1 MVMQNYEFID
11 KDGSFRLKGAENDR
25 ELYFPIAGEHG
36 LKSAITPNLCGD
48 AKLDQNHF
56 LLEPQSVGDLAQK
69 RISRNFWCMIK
80 ERGVW
85 SATGMSAKQEAQRY
99 SGQQEESCVEAGY
112 MWHKAM
118 RRSKE
123 IGIEAEITSFV
134 PVEQNVEIM
143 HVKLHNITSEPLTV
157 TAIAAIP
164 IYGRSADNIRDHR
177 HVTSLLHRAYTTE
190 YGVHV
195 TPTLSFD
202 ERGHQKNDWTYYV
215 EGMTAEGEA
224 PESFY
229 PEQEAFIGR
238 GGTLLWPEAVVCN
251 RSGVESGRKIDG
263 QETLGG
269 LRFAEKTLQE
279 GESCEYT
286 LLIGAIQGEENIAR
300 IREQFSDSGKVS
312 SSLKETRQYW
322 KEKNKVHYHTADP
335 LFDQFMNWV
344 NFQPE
349 LRRIY
354 GCSFLPHHDYGKGG
368 RGWRDLW
375 QDCLALL
382 LMDPAS
388 VRNLLVSNF
397 AGVRVDGTNATIIGE
412 HMGEFKADRNG
423 ITRVWMDHGVWPF
436 MTTKLYLEQTGDSSL
451 LYENVPYFKDAQV
464 MRGTAVDEAWEG
476 EVWQKDAQDNRY
488 EGTVLEHLLVQA
500 LCAFYEVGEHNHIRL
515 RDADWNDAI
524 DMASHRGE
532 SVAFTNSYAKNLMDL
547 GHLLLK
553 EKEKG
558 VDTIS
563 LFWEMAPLLRD
574 EKTLYDD
581 IEAKKELLKAYI
593 KSCSHQLS
601 GEVVLLP
608 TEKVAKSLLH
618 KAEWMIQHIRH
629 NEWIE
634 ADGHAWYNSYY
645 DDHGRRVE
653 GRQPDGNVRMM
664 LTGQVFSIMAGT
676 AEPAQILEIT
686 KAADRYLFDASCGGY
701 RLNTDFHE
709 VKTDMGRMFGF
720 AYGEKENG
728 AVFSHMAVMY
738 ANALYERGYAK
749 EGYKALHAL
758 YHQAMDF
765 ENSRIYPGIPE
776 YFGKD
781 GRGLYHYL
789 TGAASWYMLTVITCM
804 FGIRGE
810 EGALVIAPNLLK
822 EQFDETKKAEV
833 TLPFQGIL
841 WQVTI
846 ENPKNLEAGTYEV
859 REALLDHGVALSCAG
874 GNCRCD
880 RKLLETLDV
889 AKTHEIHLTLA
900 ERSADR

>member
-1 MVMQNYEFID
+1 MQNYEFMD
-11 KDGSFRLKGAENDR
+11 HDGSFRLKGAENDR

-36 LKSAITPNLCGD
+36 LKSAVTPNLCGD

-56 LLEPQSVGDLAQK
+56 LLEPESVGDLAGK
-69 RISRNFWCMIK
+69 RTSRNFWCMVK
-80 ERGVW
+80 ERGIW

-99 SGQQEESCVEAGY
+99 SGQQEESGVEAGY
-112 MWHKAM
+112 MWHKAI

-123 IGIEAEITSFV
+123 MGIAAEITSFV
-134 PVEQNVEIM
+134 SVDENVEIM
-143 HVKLHNITSEPLTV
+143 HVKLENITSRPLTV
-157 TAIAAIP
+157 TAVAAIP
-164 IYGRSADNIRDHR
+164 VYGRSADNIRDHR
-177 HVTSLLHRAYTTE
+177 HVTSLLHRAHTTE

-215 EGMTAEGEA
+215 EGMTGEGEA

-229 PEQEAFIGR
+229 PELEAFAGR

-251 RSGVESGRKIDG
+251 RPGVKTGMEVDG

-279 GESCEYT
+279 GECCTYT
-286 LLIGAIQGEENIAR
+286 LLIGAIQGEEKIAP
-300 IREQFSDSGKVS
+300 IREKFSSSEKVS
-312 SSLKETRQYW
+312 HCLEEARRYW

-335 LFDQFMNWV
+335 VFDQFMNWV

-388 VRNLLVSNF
+388 VRDLLVSNF

-412 HMGEFKADRNG
+412 RMGEFKADRNG

-451 LYENVPYFKDAQV
+451 LYQNVPYFKDAQV

-476 EVWQKDAQDNRY
+476 ELWQKDVNDDRY

-500 LCAFYEVGEHNHIRL
+500 LCAFYEVGEHNQIRL

-532 SVAFTNSYAKNLMDL
+532 SVAFTNAYAKNLMDL
-547 GHLLLK
+547 GNLLLK

-558 VDTIS
+558 MDTIV
-563 LFWEMAPLLRD
+563 LFHEIQPLLQD
-574 EKTLYDD
+574 EQALYEDVA
-581 IEAKKELLKAYI
+581 AKQALLTAYAQ
-593 KSCSHQLS
+593 SCRHRIS
-601 GEVVLLP
+601 GEVLTLP
-608 TEKVAKSLLH
+608 TQTVAESLLH
-618 KAEWMIQHIRH
+618 KAEWMMQHIRQ

-645 DDHGRRVE
+645 DDHGRCVE
-653 GRQPDGNVRMM
+653 GVQPDGSVQMM
-664 LTGQVFSIMAGT
+664 LTGQVFSVMAGT
-676 AEPAQILEIT
+676 ADAAQVAEIT
-686 KAADRYLFDASCGGY
+686 KAADQYLFDASCGGY

-738 ANALYERGYAK
+738 ANALYERGFAK
-749 EGYKALHAL
+749 EGYWALHAL

-789 TGAASWYMLTVITCM
+789 AGAASWYMLTVITCM

-810 EGALVIAPNLLK
+810 DGALVIAPNLLL
-822 EQFDETKKAEV
+822 EQFDEKQSAEV
-833 TLPFQGIL
+833 TLPFQGIQ
-841 WQVTI
+841 WDVTI
-846 ENPKNLEAGTYEV
+846 ENPKKLEAGTYEV
-859 REALLDHGVALSCAG
+859 RDAMLDENIALSCAG
-874 GNCRCD
+874 GRCQCD
-880 RKLLETLDV
+880 REMLKTLDTAV
-889 AKTHEIHLTLA
+889 VHRIRLTLA

>member
-1 MVMQNYEFID
+1 MQNYEFMD
-11 KDGSFRLKGAENDR
+11 HDGSFRLKGAENDR

-36 LKSAITPNLCGD
+36 LKSAVTPNLCGD

-56 LLEPQSVGDLAQK
+56 LLEPESVGDLTGK
-69 RISRNFWCMIK
+69 RTSRNFWCKVK

-85 SATGMSAKQEAQRY
+85 SATGMSAKQEAKRY

-123 IGIEAEITSFV
+123 MGLEAEIISFAGV
-134 PVEQNVEIM
+134 DENVEIM
-143 HVKLHNITSEPLTV
+143 HVKLKNILSQPLTV
-157 TAIAAIP
+157 TAVAAIP
-164 IYGRSADNIRDHR
+164 VYGRSADNIRDHR
-177 HVTSLLHRAYTTE
+177 HVTSLLHRTHTTE

-202 ERGHQKNDWTYYV
+202 ECGHQENDWTYYV
-215 EGMTAEGEA
+215 EGMTGEGEA

-229 PEQEAFIGR
+229 PELEAFVGR

-251 RSGVESGRKIDG
+251 RSGVKSGAEVDG
-263 QETLGG
+263 QEALGG
-269 LRFAEKTLQE
+269 LRFAEKTLKE
-279 GESCEYT
+279 GECCEYT
-286 LLIGAIQGEENIAR
+286 LLIGAIQVEEKIAA
-300 IREQFSDSGKVS
+300 IREAFSDSPKVHRCFE
-312 SSLKETRQYW
+312 KTRQYW

-335 LFDQFMNWV
+335 VFDQFMNWV

-388 VRNLLVSNF
+388 VRDLLVSNF

-423 ITRVWMDHGVWPF
+423 ITRVWMDHGVWPC
-436 MTTKLYLEQTGDSSL
+436 MTTRLYLEQTGDSSL
-451 LYENVPYFKDAQV
+451 LYQKVPYFKDAQV
-464 MRGTAVDEAWEG
+464 MRGTAVDEAWKG
-476 EVWQKDAQDNRY
+476 ETWQKDAEDKRY
-488 EGTVLEHLLVQA
+488 EGTVLEHLLVQE
-500 LCAFYEVGEHNHIRL
+500 LCAFYEVGEHNQIRL

-524 DMASHRGE
+524 DMASRRGE
-532 SVAFTNSYAKNLMDL
+532 SVAFTNAYAKNLMDL
-547 GHLLLK
+547 GNLLLK

-563 LFWEMAPLLRD
+563 LFRETEPLLRD
-574 EKTLYDD
+574 EQSLYEDVA
-581 IEAKKELLKAYI
+581 AKQAWLTAYAQ
-593 KSCSHQLS
+593 SCSHRIS
-601 GEVVLLP
+601 GEKLSLP
-608 TEKVAKSLLH
+608 TRTVAESLLH
-618 KAEWMIQHIRH
+618 KAEWMMHNIRK
-629 NEWIE
+629 NEWIQ

-653 GRQPDGNVRMM
+653 GIQPDGSVRMM
-664 LTGQVFSIMAGT
+664 LTGQVFSVMAGT
-676 AEPAQILEIT
+676 AETAQVMEIT
-686 KAADRYLFDASCGGY
+686 KAADQYLFDASCGGY

-738 ANALYERGYAK
+738 VNALYERGFAK
-749 EGYKALHAL
+749 EGYRALHAL

-804 FGIRGE
+804 FGIRGAD
-810 EGALVIAPNLLK
+810 GALVIAPNLRT
-822 EQFDETKKAEV
+822 EQFDKENKAEV
-833 TLPFQGIL
+833 TLPFQGIQ
-841 WQVTI
+841 WNVTI
-846 ENPKNLEAGTYEV
+846 ENPKKLEAGTYEV
-859 REALLDHGVALSCAG
+859 RDAMLDENIALSCARG
-874 GNCRCD
+874 RCYCD
-880 RKLLETLDV
+880 RNMLKTLDTAV
-889 AKTHEIHLTLA
+889 VHRIHLILA